1 MSTLTVPQLDY
12 IHAESGEPGPLYEVS
27 SATLQIIYDD
37 ANLGASDLS
46 RTIYF
51 ALSRRVALASELVD
65 KSNEVDNLSVR
76 SSQKFDHLEKLLARW
91 GGITGL
97 GGAPLKAGIISLHLD
112 TTCDDIMADVQN
124 PNLGW

>member
-1 MSTLTVPQLDY
+1 MATLTSDQLDY
-12 IHAESGEPGPLYEVS
+12 IHGESGEAGPDYEVS

-37 ANLGASDLS
+37 PNLGSSDLS

-97 GGAPLKAGIISLHLD
+97 GGAPLKAGVLSLHLD
-112 TTCDDIMADVQN
+112 TTCDDILADEQN
-124 PNLGW
+124 PNWGR